1 MLCSGWLPC
10 GVVRLPAAA
19 QPQHVHPA
27 VATAAAAAV
36 VAVVL
41 IWRLAVAAAAAA
53 VRCPHVRVVLEA
65 VAAVGLWRQAAAAVV
80 GTEQGVTA
88 WWGLTGCAAWG

>member
-27 VATAAAAAV
+27 VATA
-36 VAVVL
+36 
-41 IWRLAVAAAAAA
+41 

-65 VAAVGLWRQAAAAVV
+65 VAAVVLWRQAAAAVV